1 VPRRIQEDHKDFRD
15 VVSGR
20 IRKALKK
27 FIKSGKF
34 TRARGKNG
42 KISISIPQIDIPH
55 IVFGDNDEGIGRGQG
70 EPGDIIDQDPQPGQG
85 AGGDGEEKEGIMIT
99 LQLEDILKFMEGE
112 LELPRLKPKENDTF
126 DEVKKKYNSISLVGP
141 ESLRHT
147 RRMMLQALKRM
158 SATGEINK
166 LHKIPGFTDPVK
178 LILPIAS
185 DKRYRQFRDIK
196 LPSSNAAIIFMRDG
210 SGSMDT
216 EKCEIV
222 SDMAWWISAWIKRY
236 YNRVEKMWVWHDTS
250 AKEVDEDTF
259 YRLRQGGGTTV
270 SSAYKLVA
278 EQFDNRFPPDKWN
291 VYVFY
296 FTDGENWP
304 DDNEKVIKL
313 VQEEFTQNRVNF
325 MGVTQILAYN
335 YDGSVKHAFDEAV
348 KQGKLNGDQIR
359 TCSIGPDMDTDSNS
373 PMSVYDMPS
382 LAEDER
388 DEAIMNAIRA
398 LLGKGGVQATDS

>member
-1 VPRRIQEDHKDFRD
+1 MPRRIQEDHKDFRD

-34 TRARGKNG
+34 TRARGRNG

-70 EPGDIIDQDPQPGQG
+70 EPGDTISQDPLPGQG
-85 AGGDGEEKEGIMIT
+85 QGEGEETEGIMIT
-99 LQLEDILKFMEGE
+99 LQLEEVLKFMEGE

-166 LHKIPGFTDPVK
+166 LHQIPGFTDPVR

-196 LPSSNAAIIFMRDG
+196 LPSSNAAIIFARDG
-210 SGSMDT
+210 SGSMDV

-236 YNRVEKMWVWHDTS
+236 YDRVEKMWVWHDTT
-250 AKEVDEDTF
+250 AKEVDEETF
-259 YRLRQGGGTTV
+259 YKLRQGGGTTV
-270 SSAYKLVA
+270 SKAFDLIG
-278 EQFDNRFPPDKWN
+278 EQFENRFPPDKWN

-304 DDNEKVIKL
+304 DDNQKVIEIIEK
-313 VQEEFTQNRVNF
+313 QFPAHAVNF
-325 MGVTQILAYN
+325 LGVTQILAYN
-335 YDGSVKHAFDEAV
+335 YDGSVKEALDTAIID
-348 KQGKLNGDQIR
+348 GKLNADQVR
-359 TCSIGPDMDTDSNS
+359 TCSVGPDVETDTSS
-373 PMSVYDMPS
+373 PMSIYDAPS
-382 LAEDER
+382 LADDER
-388 DEAIMNAIRA
+388 DEAIMNAIRS
-398 LLGKGGVQATDS
+398 LLGRVGVEAAAN